1 VTETRGGSVYHSP
14 ATRWSRLA
22 GIATLV
28 LVVTS
33 LAACGAGSTTSNTER
48 VANASVTPSGGLI
61 IALNLPLSF
70 SFAQS
75 WNVGWRDAARAFGFK
90 YQDEAMPNLTNA
102 VPDYTTLFKEAI
114 SRHPSAILM
123 GDFVPSAYDPLI
135 KQAESQGIPVVVYDT
150 GLSNWRTAGAIGFAG
165 YSYPELGRVA
175 GAQEVKHGVKHF
187 VCVNPASD
195 NPNFSQECQA
205 ADNAV
210 IRAGGTATT
219 FETVLADAANPSAIQ
234 EEVEGFLR
242 SHADTDGVYSASNGI
257 APGILAALKALGRT
271 DTTYGTTNISA
282 QILAGI
288 KDGSVAFAVDVQSY
302 LEAFDAFQ
310 IAAQYVRYHLVP
322 SAPILTGPVVD
333 DRSNINSLLA
343 TQSRHPGVLAGAS

>member
-1 VTETRGGSVYHSP
+1 VHHSP
-14 ATRWSRLA
+14 AGRWSRLA
-22 GIATLV
+22 SIATLV
-28 LVVTS
+28 FVIAS
-33 LAACGAGSTTSNTER
+33 LAACGASTTSNTER
-48 VANASVTPSGGLI
+48 VADASAAPSGGLI

-75 WNVGWRDAARAFGFK
+75 WNVGWRDAAKAFGFK

-102 VPDYTTLFKEAI
+102 VPDYTTMFKEAI
-114 SRHPSAILM
+114 SRHPAAILM

-135 KQAESQGIPVVVYDT
+135 KQATSEGIPVVVFDT
-150 GLSNWRTAGAIGFAG
+150 GVSNWRRAGAIGFAG

-175 GAQEVKHGVKHF
+175 GAQEVKRGVKHF

-195 NPNFSQECQA
+195 NPNFSLECQA

-219 FETVLADAANPSAIQ
+219 FETVPADAGNPSAIQ

-242 SHADTDGVYSASNGI
+242 SHADTDGVFSASNGI

-288 KDGSVAFAVDVQSY
+288 RSGSVAFAVDVQSY

-310 IAAQYVRYHLVP
+310 LAAQYVRYHLVP
-322 SAPILTGPVVD
+322 SGPILTGPVVD
-333 DRSNINSLLA
+333 DRSNVNSLL
-343 TQSRHPGVLAGAS
+343 TVESRYPGVLAGAS